1 MLALKSCLGGGE
13 LEEYILAL
21 ETGPVGKLG
30 VYMLSHKSDDDDDEE
45 EAWML
50 AFTPLLCRKGAC
62 MLAFMP
68 GLVGEG
74 GE

>member
-30 VYMLSHKSDDDDDEE
+30 AYMVSHKSDDDEE
-45 EAWML
+45 DAWML
-50 AFTPLLCRKGAC
+50 AFNPPPCRKGAC

-68 GLVGEG
+68 GLIGEG